1 MRLAL
6 VLLAASVTAPF
17 APIQAEE
24 AHVHGEA
31 TLDVVLDDEGALFE
45 LHVPAIDVLGFERAP
60 ANDTEQAQVDA
71 ALAKFEDFG
80 ALFTIFEEAECVP
93 SLAEAELD
101 VNEAHAEF
109 HVAYDLT
116 CNAPGKLTWIEVDAF
131 KVFPDITV
139 VDAAVVTPTGQTGGE
154 LTLLAKRLTF

>member
-6 VLLAASVTAPF
+6 VLLAASCFVPLAPV
-17 APIQAEE
+17 QAEE

-31 TLDVVLDDEGALFE
+31 TLDVVLDDQGALFE

-93 SLAEAELD
+93 SLAEAELEVD
-101 VNEAHAEF
+101 LDHAEF

>member
-17 APIQAEE
+17 APVQAEE

-31 TLDVVLDDEGALFE
+31 TLDVVLDSEGALFE

-93 SLAEAELD
+93 SVAEAELD
-101 VNEAHAEF
+101 VDLDHAEF